1 MARPGVP
8 PWMTGPGWRALGVF
22 WLVVGLAFAIGT
34 GWLAHLGPPEA
45 PPPLAAALSEP
56 PAAATGPEPP
66 RAAEAPPQAASARPE
81 PAEAPATPPRPAES
95 AGPAAA
101 RPAEPTAALPVPAPA
116 GPGAV
121 PGTPEPG
128 TAPSGPGAADPALPP
143 RATPGPTPDRAE
155 APPAPEPPPLGA
167 ERARSAEPDRAI
179 PPPDPA
185 LLEPSR
191 HGALPRVGADGRT
204 PIRAYGR
211 PFDRG
216 DTRPRVAVVV
226 ADIGL
231 GAALTEEA
239 VRRLPP
245 AIGLAL
251 SPYAP
256 RLQAVAER
264 ARERGMETLVSIPME
279 PTGYPLND
287 PGDRALLT
295 GRPAA
300 ENLDNLDWALGR
312 FAGYVGAI
320 GALGGM
326 RGERAAAMP
335 ELFAAVQDVLRGR
348 GLLYVDPR
356 PGAPPPPR
364 AWGRS
369 VDLVLDEPPTRGEID
384 RRLAQ
389 LEQAAR
395 ERGSALG
402 LAGGAT
408 PVVIERLA
416 AWASGLDRRGLALAP
431 VSALIRRPDI
441 ATAAGEPGPRTR

>member
-1 MARPGVP
+1 MA
-8 PWMTGPGWRALGVF
+8 GPGWRALGVF
-22 WLVVGLAFAIGT
+22 WLAVALLFVIGT
-34 GWLAHLGPPEA
+34 AWLAHLGPPEGHA
-45 PPPLAAALSEP
+45 TLAAVPEP
-56 PAAATGPEPP
+56 PAAADPAPTAQADNAATEP
-66 RAAEAPPQAASARPE
+66 RASE
-81 PAEAPATPPRPAES
+81 PVHA
-95 AGPAAA
+95 
-101 RPAEPTAALPVPAPA
+101 
-116 GPGAV
+116 
-121 PGTPEPG
+121 
-128 TAPSGPGAADPALPP
+128 APSEPAADPAPSP
-143 RATPGPTPDRAE
+143 AE
-155 APPAPEPPPLGA
+155 PVAPPAAAPPPAPVMARPPEAAPEPATAGRVEPHPAVPAAPPASASELAERVEVPLAPEPPPLGA
-167 ERARSAEPDRAI
+167 ERSRSAEAARAI

-204 PIRAYGR
+204 SIRTYGR
-211 PFDRG
+211 AFDRG

-231 GAALTEEA
+231 SAVLTDEA

-245 AIGLAL
+245 AMALAL

-295 GRPAA
+295 GRAAAQNA
-300 ENLDNLDWALGR
+300 ENLDWVLSR

-335 ELFAAVQDVLRGR
+335 ELFAALQDTLRGR

-356 PGAPPPPR
+356 PGVPPPPR

-369 VDLVLDEPPTRGEID
+369 VDLVLDEPAPTRGEID

-389 LEQAAR
+389 LEQLAR

-416 AWASGLDRRGLALAP
+416 AWASGLERRGLVLAP
-431 VSALIRRPDI
+431 VSALIRRPEV
-441 ATAAGEPGPRTR
+441 ATAAGDPGQRPNPR